1 MPRFIRLARLTDK
14 GAANVANLKELIGEA
29 KQAMAKYGV
38 TLVDAY
44 VTLGQYD
51 IVAIN
56 EAPDAE
62 AATAASA
69 LIAAQGNFRAETL
82 LATPVTDFLERVRG
96 S

>member
-1 MPRFIRLARLTDK
+1 MPRFIRLASLTDK
-14 GAANVANLKELIGEA
+14 GAANVTNLKEMLGEA
-29 KQAMAKYGV
+29 KQAMAKQGV

-44 VTLGQYD
+44 VTLGHYD
-51 IVAIN
+51 IVAII

-69 LIAAQGNFRAETL
+69 LIAAQRNFRAETL
-82 LATPVTDFLERVRG
+82 PATPVADFLRRVGG

>member
-14 GAANVANLKELIGEA
+14 AAANVAHLTEFLGEA
-29 KQAMAKYGV
+29 KQAMAKHGV

-44 VTLGQYD
+44 VTLGRYD
-51 IVAIN
+51 IIAII

-82 LATPVTDFLERVRG
+82 PATPVTNFLQRLG
-96 S
+96 SG

>member
-14 GAANVANLKELIGEA
+14 GAANVANLKEMLGEA
-29 KQAMAKYGV
+29 QQAMAKHGV

-44 VTLGQYD
+44 VTSGRYD
-51 IVAIN
+51 IIAII

-69 LIAAQGNFRAETL
+69 MIAAQGNFRAETL
-82 LATPVTDFLERVRG
+82 PATPVTDFLQRLG
-96 S
+96 SS

>member
-29 KQAMAKYGV
+29 KQAMAKHGV

-51 IVAIN
+51 IVAII

-62 AATAASA
+62 AATVASA

-82 LATPVTDFLERVRG
+82 PATPVTDFLERVRG

>member
-1 MPRFIRLARLTDK
+1 MPRFIRLASLTDN
-14 GAANVANLKELIGEA
+14 GAANVTNLKEMLSEA
-29 KQAMAKYGV
+29 KQAMAKHGV

-44 VTLGQYD
+44 VTLGHYD
-51 IVAIN
+51 IVAII

-82 LATPVTDFLERVRG
+82 PATPVADFLRRVGG